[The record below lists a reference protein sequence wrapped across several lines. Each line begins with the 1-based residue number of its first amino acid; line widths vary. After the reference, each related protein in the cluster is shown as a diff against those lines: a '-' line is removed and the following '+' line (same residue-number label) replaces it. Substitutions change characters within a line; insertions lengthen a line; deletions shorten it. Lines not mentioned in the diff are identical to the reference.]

1 MISYV
6 SRSVNAGLG
15 QADGCRY
22 RCGWSYQKRGAI
34 ATNPR
39 SSVLAPSSE
48 TRLKPFSFSNE
59 DIMTLLQTVTGTKD
73 ASRVLAKCGAA
84 KRTEALQHI
93 ANALRTNEQ
102 AILAANALDVAAGK
116 EAGLAPSFL
125 DRLALSESRIEDMAR
140 AVEEIAAQADP
151 IGAVEQQWIR
161 PNGLRVGKM
170 RIPLGVI
177 AVIYE
182 ARPNVTSDAA
192 ALAIRSGNGIVL
204 KGGSAAARSNA
215 AVGEAVGAGLE
226 AAGLPAAAVTVLAAS
241 SREETSELLTFE
253 DQIDLVIPR
262 GGEGL
267 IRFVSERSRIPVVK
281 HYKGVCHVYVDEHAD
296 LDTAVRIVLNGKVS
310 RPSVCNSVETVLVH
324 GGIASDAVPALV
336 QALSAEGVTV
346 HGDTAVAA
354 LAPSVQPATDA
365 DWAAEYLS
373 LDVAMA
379 VVPDLSGA
387 ITHIETWGSN
397 HTEAIVTRDIA
408 AAQRF
413 KDEVMS
419 SCVMVNASTRFA
431 DGGQLGLGAEI
442 GISTSR
448 VHAYGPM
455 GVEGLTT
462 TRFVVEGHGQVR

>member
-1 MISYV
+1 M
-6 SRSVNAGLG
+6 
-15 QADGCRY
+15 
-22 RCGWSYQKRGAI
+22 
-34 ATNPR
+34 
-39 SSVLAPSSE
+39 
-48 TRLKPFSFSNE
+48 KPFSFLE
-59 DIMTLLQTVTGTKD
+59 DGTMTLLETVIGTKN

-84 KRTEALQHI
+84 KRTEALRHI
-93 ANALRTNEQ
+93 AVALRENEEP
-102 AILAANALDVAAGK
+102 ILAANALDITAGK

-125 DRLALSESRIEDMAR
+125 DRLALSVSRIEDMAR

-151 IGAVEQQWIR
+151 IGAVEKQWIR

-215 AVGEAVGAGLE
+215 AVGHAVGAGLE
-226 AAGLPAAAVTVLAAS
+226 AAGLPAAAVTVLTTS
-241 SREETSELLTFE
+241 SRDEIAELLTFE

-281 HYKGVCHVYVDEHAD
+281 HYKGVCHVYIDAHAD
-296 LDTAVRIVLNGKVS
+296 LETAVRIVLNGKVS

-324 GGIASDAVPALV
+324 SAVANEAVPALV
-336 QALSAEGVTV
+336 EALAKEGVTV
-346 HGDTAVAA
+346 HGDLAVAA
-354 LAPSVQPATDA
+354 LAPGVVPATDA

-379 VVPDLSGA
+379 VVADLSGA
-387 ITHIETWGSN
+387 ISHIEAWGSD
-397 HTEAIVTRDIA
+397 HTEAIITRDIA

-419 SCVMVNASTRFA
+419 SCVIVNASTRFA

-462 TRFVVEGHGQVR
+462 TRFVIDGDGQIR

>member
-1 MISYV
+1 
-6 SRSVNAGLG
+6 
-15 QADGCRY
+15 
-22 RCGWSYQKRGAI
+22 
-34 ATNPR
+34 
-39 SSVLAPSSE
+39 
-48 TRLKPFSFSNE
+48 LKPFSFLE
-59 DIMTLLQTVTGTKD
+59 DGTMTLLETVIGTKN

-84 KRTEALQHI
+84 KRTEALRHI
-93 ANALRTNEQ
+93 AVALRENEEP
-102 AILAANALDVAAGK
+102 ILAANALDITAGK

-125 DRLALSESRIEDMAR
+125 DRLALSVSRIEDMAR

-151 IGAVEQQWIR
+151 IGAVEKQWIR

-215 AVGEAVGAGLE
+215 AVGHAVGAGLE
-226 AAGLPAAAVTVLAAS
+226 AAGLPAAAVTVLTTS
-241 SREETSELLTFE
+241 SRDEIAELLTFE

-281 HYKGVCHVYVDEHAD
+281 HYKGVCHVYIDAHAD
-296 LDTAVRIVLNGKVS
+296 LETAVRIVLNGKVS

-324 GGIASDAVPALV
+324 SAVANEAVPALV
-336 QALSAEGVTV
+336 EALAKEGVTV
-346 HGDTAVAA
+346 HGDLAVAA
-354 LAPSVQPATDA
+354 LAPGVVPATDA

-379 VVPDLSGA
+379 VVADLSGA
-387 ITHIETWGSN
+387 ISHIEAWGSD
-397 HTEAIVTRDIA
+397 HTEAIITRDIA

-419 SCVMVNASTRFA
+419 SCVIVNASTRFA

-462 TRFVVEGHGQVR
+462 TRFVIDGDGQIR